1 MEYKLIQPKK
11 IYEETS
17 DRLLIVIKE
26 NRLKPGDKL
35 LSVQLASTFDSEIKA
50 IKGEKSI
57 EAKNI
62 MNIMSIGSLEG
73 DEVTLSVQCE
83 ERQKVPMT
91 LENFLL
97 NVE

>member
-1 MEYKLIQPKK
+1 M
-11 IYEETS
+11 
-17 DRLLIVIKE
+17 
-26 NRLKPGDKL
+26 
-35 LSVQLASTFDSEIKA
+35 
-50 IKGEKSI
+50 